1 MSSKIFGDQEA
12 IKRAQSAKPGDKATY
27 INWDAINELPDEY
40 EVVVTEIKFNPAKL
54 DDDFSDVGNGMWM
67 PGTQLMYKIA
77 EACGISGGDNSI
89 TEPLVEEIDIN
100 PMLCKPIDEPPIM
113 RRMTVGRK
121 VVKYSTRLQEDGT
134 LIKSSACTS
143 EYNTWERCL
152 ETWSKEE
159 QYTEGYTKQSKYPP
173 KYDTSFKRRAHFHAE
188 LKFAHAK
195 AETKAHMKTI
205 RELAGLMTGYTPTD
219 LKDGRLIFAKVR
231 RSREVLRMETAAR
244 LQALSRGGQIETP
257 ATKLL
262 YGDVAEPESV
272 AQDEPQS
279 AEPAPEPVEDAAPV
293 ETFDPPE
300 DVEPE
305 PEPKSNRETLIE
317 VLGHYQSEGLIVK
330 EYEESADKIL
340 GWLKRNKDAESNA
353 TWWEK
358 AIKIL
363 HSIETKIPDEGK
375 VSHAL

>member
-54 DDDFSDVGNGMWM
+54 DDDFSDVGNGIWM
-67 PGTQLMYKIA
+67 PATQLMYKIA
-77 EACGISGGDNSI
+77 EACGISGGDNSK

-100 PMLCKPIDEPPIM
+100 PMLCKPIDEPPIV

-173 KYDTSFKRRAHFHAE
+173 KYDSSFKRRAHFHAE

-244 LQALSRGGQIETP
+244 LQAMSKGIQIAGSE
-257 ATKLL
+257 AKNLL
-262 YGDVAEPESV
+262 YG
-272 AQDEPQS
+272 
-279 AEPAPEPVEDAAPV
+279 
-293 ETFDPPE
+293 PE
-300 DVEPE
+300 DKVEESIAQQEPE
-305 PEPKSNRETLIE
+305 PETEIIDFPSSGESATEPEVKTRRETMIE
-317 VLGHYQSEGLIVK
+317 VLQHYKDEALIV
-330 EYEESADKIL
+330 ESYAESADRIIK
-340 GWLKRNKDAESNA
+340 WLKSDNDAEKN
-353 TWWEK
+353 TTYWPK
-358 AIKIL
+358 AVTIL
-363 HSIETKIPDEGK
+363 HGIEEKIPEEGRL
-375 VSHAL
+375 SHGITS